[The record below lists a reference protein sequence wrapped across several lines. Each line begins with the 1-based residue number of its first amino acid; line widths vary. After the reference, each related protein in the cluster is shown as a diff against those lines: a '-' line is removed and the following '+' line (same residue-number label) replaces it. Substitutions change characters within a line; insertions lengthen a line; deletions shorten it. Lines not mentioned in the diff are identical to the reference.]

1 MIISGICL
9 LMQSVVDS
17 FVGGVRVLFGK
28 PEARAANAQESLS
41 VTIGSCV
48 ATFVANL
55 SGESISFGGDTFY
68 NEEDLLG
75 DITLDTERAK
85 RHMSADGSR
94 DVLMQSM
101 PRAGT
106 REIKFLLGD
115 NLDKLK
121 SWGQSKI
128 QTVFDFD
135 FYYKYDTQS
144 SAGGRI
150 QRHKRCVFID
160 LPLQGIGRDRGY
172 ITAKIS
178 FGDVAEVDPATD
190 KEI

>member
-1 MIISGICL
+1 MKKFNLIITW
-9 LMQSVVDS
+9 
-17 FVGGVRVLFGK
+17 FRVLFGM
-28 PEARAANAQESLS
+28 PQAQAANAQESLS
-41 VTIGSCV
+41 VSVGQCI

-55 SGESISFGGDTFY
+55 SGGSISFGGETFY

-75 DITLDTERAK
+75 DITLDTDRAK
-85 RHMSADGSR
+85 RFMSADGSR
-94 DVLMQSM
+94 DVLMQSL

-106 REIKFLLGD
+106 REVKFLLGS

-121 SWGQSKI
+121 SWGQAKV

-135 FYYKYDTQS
+135 FYYQYNTQS
-144 SAGGRI
+144 QTGGRI
-150 QRHKRCVFID
+150 QRHKRCVFVD
-160 LPLQGIGRDRGY
+160 LPLQGVGRDRGY

>member
-1 MIISGICL
+1 MKRIFCFL
-9 LMQSVVDS
+9 LP
-17 FVGGVRVLFGK
+17 VLVFLRDLFCV
-28 PEARAANAQESLS
+28 PMARAANAQESLS
-41 VTIGSCV
+41 VSIGQCV

-55 SGESISFGGDTFY
+55 SGESISFGGETFY

-75 DITLDTERAK
+75 DITMDTERAK
-85 RHMSADGSR
+85 RFMSADGSR
-94 DVLMQSM
+94 DVLMQSL

-106 REIKFLLGD
+106 REIKFLLGE

-121 SWGQSKI
+121 NWGQSKV

-135 FYYKYDTQS
+135 FLYNYNTQS
-144 SAGGRI
+144 STGTRI

-172 ITAKIS
+172 VTAKIS
-178 FGDVAEVDPATD
+178 FGDVAEIDPATD

>member
-1 MIISGICL
+1 M
-9 LMQSVVDS
+9 
-17 FVGGVRVLFGK
+17 
-28 PEARAANAQESLS
+28 ATTESLS
-41 VTIGSCV
+41 VSIGQCV
-48 ATFVANL
+48 ATFVASL
-55 SGESISFGGDTFY
+55 SGDSISFGGDTFY

-85 RHMSADGSR
+85 RFMSADGSR
-94 DVLMQSM
+94 DVLMHSL

-106 REIKFLLGD
+106 REVKFLLGD

-121 SWGQSKI
+121 SWGQARV

-135 FYYKYDTQS
+135 FYYKYNTQT
-144 SAGGRI
+144 AEGGRI
-150 QRHKRCVFID
+150 QRHKRCVFVD
-160 LPLQGIGRDRGY
+160 LPIQGIGRDKGY
-172 ITAKIS
+172 VTAKIS